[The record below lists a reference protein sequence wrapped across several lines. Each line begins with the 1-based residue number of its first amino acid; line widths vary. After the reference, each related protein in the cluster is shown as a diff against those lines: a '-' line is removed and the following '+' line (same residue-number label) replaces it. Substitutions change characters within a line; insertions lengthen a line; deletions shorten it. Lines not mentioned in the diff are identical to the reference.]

1 MTIPFR
7 KQIFRPPGSKTGR
20 RLCQVLKG
28 DKVVIEKIDGILG
41 RVGGLATLKL
51 IKKPENGW
59 LEDMLYFF
67 FGGMG

>member
-1 MTIPFR
+1 MKTWNDHPFP
-7 KQIFRPPGSKTGR
+7 KANFQAPGFKNRSS
-20 RLCQVLKG
+20 LCQVLKG

-59 LEDMLYFF
+59 LEDML
-67 FGGMG
+67 